1 MPTLIQT
8 PKSKTAAADAL
19 VGLWTVALT
28 AFLIAT
34 LYFARTI
41 LIPLALAAL
50 FTFLLSPLVTRI
62 ERWIGRIAAVLV
74 VVAMIFTVTSITG
87 WVLTRQ
93 FVDLATK
100 LPDYKVNIQTKLR
113 SFKVPTGGAVS
124 RLSQT
129 VEELK
134 KDLPGAASPT
144 VIATLGKPESAT
156 IPAPA
161 QVVETRKASPM
172 ELAQSV
178 IAPLL
183 GPLGTGA
190 LVSLLVICMLLQ
202 REDLRSRLIRLI
214 GQGRIGATTRAMDDA
229 GARVSRYL
237 LMQLV
242 VNVTY
247 GIAIAVG
254 LYFIGVPNAVLWG
267 VFATVMRFIPYIGP
281 WIAAAFP
288 VMLSL
293 AVSTSWTMPL
303 LTIGLFIVL
312 ELLSNNL
319 MEPWLYGSSTGV
331 SSIAL
336 IVAAVF
342 WTWLWGPVG
351 LVLATPLT
359 VCPC

>member
-8 PKSKTAAADAL
+8 SRSKTAAADAL

-34 LYFARTI
+34 LYFARPI

-74 VVAMIFTVTSITG
+74 VVTIIFTVTSVTG

-100 LPDYKVNIQTKLR
+100 LPDYKAKLR

-134 KDLPGAASPT
+134 EDLPGTSSPAVVPT
-144 VIATLGKPESAT
+144 PGKPESAT
-156 IPAPA
+156 IPANAAQGVPA
-161 QVVETRKASPM
+161 QAVKTSKASPM

-190 LVSLLVICMLLQ
+190 LVSLLVTCMLLQ

-214 GQGRIGATTRAMDDA
+214 GQGRIGATTRAMVR
-229 GARVSRYL
+229 ARVSR
-237 LMQLV
+237 
-242 VNVTY
+242 VTCSCSSWSMSPTASPSRP
-247 GIAIAVG
+247 GS
-254 LYFIGVPNAVLWG
+254 
-267 VFATVMRFIPYIGP
+267 T
-281 WIAAAFP
+281 
-288 VMLSL
+288 SL
-293 AVSTSWTMPL
+293 ACQMPCC
-303 LTIGLFIVL
+303 GA
-312 ELLSNNL
+312 
-319 MEPWLYGSSTGV
+319 SSRR
-331 SSIAL
+331 
-336 IVAAVF
+336 
-342 WTWLWGPVG
+342 
-351 LVLATPLT
+351 
-359 VCPC
+359 